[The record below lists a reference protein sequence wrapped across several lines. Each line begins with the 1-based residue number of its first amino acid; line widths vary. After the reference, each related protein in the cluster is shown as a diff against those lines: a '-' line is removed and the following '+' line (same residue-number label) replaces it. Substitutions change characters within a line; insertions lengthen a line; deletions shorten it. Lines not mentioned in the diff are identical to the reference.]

1 MQPLTFLYRCNW
13 NVFTLDSDIQLLR
26 DGVKILVRVTEGIYL
41 AGHIYWAVLLMEAA
55 TLPTPCSWAWMDD
68 LKIYKPGIQ
77 MSVQKYSY
85 LKAWLGL
92 GLDNVQTVIS
102 KIKRNECVPGK
113 EYKLD
118 IRVTDAP
125 PLTTQPPW
133 RWIIPVIFIHG
144 ECGRLK
150 CFLCSCR
157 KSQKVTMDIF
167 EPGDENNEAS
177 HRAINSATRN
187 QAE

>member
-1 MQPLTFLYRCNW
+1 
-13 NVFTLDSDIQLLR
+13 
-26 DGVKILVRVTEGIYL
+26 
-41 AGHIYWAVLLMEAA
+41 
-55 TLPTPCSWAWMDD
+55 
-68 LKIYKPGIQ
+68 

-102 KIKRNECVPGK
+102 RIKRNECVPGK
-113 EYKLD
+113 EYKWD

-187 QAE
+187 QADPLHSRAGNEDFKITSRAISLLKVPTGAFTMKTLYAKQGPKHGSACKIGTPALTSYQ

>member
-1 MQPLTFLYRCNW
+1 
-13 NVFTLDSDIQLLR
+13 
-26 DGVKILVRVTEGIYL
+26 
-41 AGHIYWAVLLMEAA
+41 
-55 TLPTPCSWAWMDD
+55 
-68 LKIYKPGIQ
+68 

-187 QAE
+187 QADPLHSWAGNEDFTITSRAPCWKCLLALSQWRHYMLNRDLSMVVHVKLGHQR

>member
-1 MQPLTFLYRCNW
+1 
-13 NVFTLDSDIQLLR
+13 
-26 DGVKILVRVTEGIYL
+26 
-41 AGHIYWAVLLMEAA
+41 
-55 TLPTPCSWAWMDD
+55 
-68 LKIYKPGIQ
+68 

-113 EYKLD
+113 EYKWD
-118 IRVTDAP
+118 IQHYSDSAP

-133 RWIIPVIFIHG
+133 RWIIPAIFIHG

-167 EPGDENNEAS
+167 EHGDENNEAS
-177 HRAINSATRN
+177 HRAINSATRT
-187 QAE
+187 QADPLQSRAGNEDFKITSRAISLLKVPTGAFTMKTLYAKHVLTLCK

>member
-1 MQPLTFLYRCNW
+1 
-13 NVFTLDSDIQLLR
+13 
-26 DGVKILVRVTEGIYL
+26 
-41 AGHIYWAVLLMEAA
+41 
-55 TLPTPCSWAWMDD
+55 
-68 LKIYKPGIQ
+68 

-187 QAE
+187 PADPLLSRAGNEDFKITSRAISLLKVPTGAFTMKTLYAKQGPKHGSACKIGTPALTSYQ